1 VQASQAKRLAGY
13 RMAPFHDHIIL
24 VCQGLH
30 ANHGLFFPY
39 PPPLPYSETG
49 FCRRS
54 PMTLIQALRRAGVL
68 AAAALL
74 VTAVSMKPVTVY
86 AMGTDSPPPAD
97 DGSKKKKKK
106 KDSSVIEQQ
115 QQAQEKFLRDYREA
129 RQLILDGKYEAGIAA
144 MHALG
149 HDEHPDVANY
159 IGYANRK
166 MGDYE
171 QSKIWYEAALKADPN
186 HVRTWSYYG
195 MWQMEQGNRLKA
207 LEDLQKVQLI
217 CGNETCEE
225 YRQLKAV
232 IDGTASY

>member
-1 VQASQAKRLAGY
+1 MHLACY
-13 RMAPFHDHIIL
+13 RMAPFQNHVI
-24 VCQGLH
+24 VMCQGLH
-30 ANHGLFFPY
+30 ANHGSFFLIPILT
-39 PPPLPYSETG
+39 PG
-49 FCRRS
+49 FFRRS
-54 PMTLIQALRRAGVL
+54 PMTLIHAFRRVGVF

-97 DGSKKKKKK
+97 DSNKKKKKK
-106 KDSSVIEQQ
+106 KDNSVIEQQ
-115 QQAQEKFLRDYREA
+115 QQQQTQEKFLRDYREA

-171 QSKIWYEAALKADPN
+171 QSKIWYETALKADPN
-186 HVRTWSYYG
+186 HVRTWSYFG

-217 CGNETCEE
+217 CGNTSCEE
-225 YRQLKAV
+225 YRQLKEV
-232 IDGTASY
+232 IEGKASY

>member
-1 VQASQAKRLAGY
+1 
-13 RMAPFHDHIIL
+13 
-24 VCQGLH
+24 
-30 ANHGLFFPY
+30 
-39 PPPLPYSETG
+39 
-49 FCRRS
+49 
-54 PMTLIQALRRAGVL
+54 MTLIQVLRRAGVF

-74 VTAVSMKPVTVY
+74 VTAVSIKPVTVF
-86 AMGTDSPPPAD
+86 AMGTDSPPPTD
-97 DGSKKKKKK
+97 DGKKKKKK
-106 KDSSVIEQQ
+106 KDNSVIEQQ
-115 QQAQEKFLRDYREA
+115 EQRLAKEKFLREYRAA
-129 RQLILDGKYEAGIAA
+129 RQLILDGQYESGIAA

-166 MGDYE
+166 MGDYD

-217 CGNETCEE
+217 CGNTTCEE
-225 YRQLKAV
+225 YRQLKDV
-232 IDGTASY
+232 IDGKATY

>member
-1 VQASQAKRLAGY
+1 
-13 RMAPFHDHIIL
+13 
-24 VCQGLH
+24 
-30 ANHGLFFPY
+30 
-39 PPPLPYSETG
+39 
-49 FCRRS
+49 
-54 PMTLIQALRRAGVL
+54 MTLIQALRHAGVF

-74 VTAVSMKPVTVY
+74 VTAISIKPVTVF
-86 AMGTDSPPPAD
+86 AMGTDNPPPTD
-97 DGSKKKKKK
+97 DGKKKKK
-106 KDSSVIEQQ
+106 KDNNAVEQQ
-115 QQAQEKFLRDYREA
+115 EQQLVQEKFLREYRAA
-129 RQLILDGKYEAGIAA
+129 RQLILDGNYEAGIAA

-166 MGDYE
+166 MGNYD

-217 CGNETCEE
+217 CGNTTCEE

-232 IDGTASY
+232 IDGNATY

>member
-1 VQASQAKRLAGY
+1 
-13 RMAPFHDHIIL
+13 
-24 VCQGLH
+24 
-30 ANHGLFFPY
+30 
-39 PPPLPYSETG
+39 
-49 FCRRS
+49 
-54 PMTLIQALRRAGVL
+54 MTLIQVLRRAGVF

-74 VTAVSMKPVTVY
+74 VTAISLKPVTVF

-97 DGSKKKKKK
+97 DGKKKKKK
-106 KDSSVIEQQ
+106 KDSNVIEQQ
-115 QQAQEKFLRDYREA
+115 EQQLAQEKFLREYRAA
-129 RQLILDGKYEAGIAA
+129 RQLILDGQYEAGIAA

-149 HDEHPDVANY
+149 HDEHADVANY

-166 MGDYE
+166 MGNYD

-217 CGNETCEE
+217 CGNTTCEE
-225 YRQLKAV
+225 YRQLKDV
-232 IDGTASY
+232 IDGKATY

>member
-1 VQASQAKRLAGY
+1 
-13 RMAPFHDHIIL
+13 
-24 VCQGLH
+24 
-30 ANHGLFFPY
+30 
-39 PPPLPYSETG
+39 
-49 FCRRS
+49 
-54 PMTLIQALRRAGVL
+54 MTLIQALRHAGVF
-68 AAAALL
+68 AAAVLL
-74 VTAVSMKPVTVY
+74 VTAISIKPVTVY
-86 AMGTDSPPPAD
+86 AMGTDNPPPTD
-97 DGSKKKKKK
+97 DGKKKKKK
-106 KDSSVIEQQ
+106 NNNAIEQQ
-115 QQAQEKFLRDYREA
+115 EQQLAQEKFLREYRAA
-129 RQLILDGKYEAGIAA
+129 RQLILDGNYEAGIAA

-166 MGDYE
+166 MGNYD

-217 CGNETCEE
+217 CGNATCEE

-232 IDGTASY
+232 IDGNATY

>member
-1 VQASQAKRLAGY
+1 
-13 RMAPFHDHIIL
+13 
-24 VCQGLH
+24 
-30 ANHGLFFPY
+30 
-39 PPPLPYSETG
+39 
-49 FCRRS
+49 
-54 PMTLIQALRRAGVL
+54 MTLIQVLRRAGVF

-74 VTAVSMKPVTVY
+74 VTALSVKPVTVF

-97 DGSKKKKKK
+97 DGKKKKKK
-106 KDSSVIEQQ
+106 KDNNVIEQQ
-115 QQAQEKFLRDYREA
+115 EQQLAQEKFLRDYRAA
-129 RQLILDGKYEAGIAA
+129 RQLILDGQYQAGIAA

-149 HDEHPDVANY
+149 RDDHPDVANY

-207 LEDLQKVQLI
+207 HEDLQKVQLI
-217 CGNETCEE
+217 CGNTTCEE
-225 YRQLKAV
+225 YRQLKDV
-232 IDGTASY
+232 IDGKATY

>member
-1 VQASQAKRLAGY
+1 
-13 RMAPFHDHIIL
+13 
-24 VCQGLH
+24 
-30 ANHGLFFPY
+30 
-39 PPPLPYSETG
+39 
-49 FCRRS
+49 
-54 PMTLIQALRRAGVL
+54 MTLIQALRRAGVL

-115 QQAQEKFLRDYREA
+115 QQQQAQEKFLRDYREA

-159 IGYANRK
+159 IGYAYRK
-166 MGDYE
+166 LGQYE
-171 QSKIWYEAALKADPN
+171 DSKIWYEKALAADPN

-195 MWQMEQGNRLKA
+195 MWQAEQGNRLKA
-207 LEDLQKVQLI
+207 EDFLQKVKLI
-217 CGNETCEE
+217 CGTADCEE
-225 YRQLKAV
+225 YRQLRAV

>member
-1 VQASQAKRLAGY
+1 
-13 RMAPFHDHIIL
+13 
-24 VCQGLH
+24 
-30 ANHGLFFPY
+30 
-39 PPPLPYSETG
+39 
-49 FCRRS
+49 
-54 PMTLIQALRRAGVL
+54 MTFIQYLRHAGVL

-74 VTAVSMKPVTVY
+74 VTAITIKPVTVF
-86 AMGTDSPPPAD
+86 AMGTDNPPPTD
-97 DGSKKKKKK
+97 DGKKKKKK
-106 KDSSVIEQQ
+106 NNNAIEQQ
-115 QQAQEKFLRDYREA
+115 EQLLAQERFLREYRSA
-129 RQLILDGKYEAGIAA
+129 RQLILDGNYEAGIAA

-166 MGDYE
+166 MGNYD

-217 CGNETCEE
+217 CGNATCEE

-232 IDGTASY
+232 IDGNATY

>member
-1 VQASQAKRLAGY
+1 
-13 RMAPFHDHIIL
+13 
-24 VCQGLH
+24 
-30 ANHGLFFPY
+30 
-39 PPPLPYSETG
+39 
-49 FCRRS
+49 
-54 PMTLIQALRRAGVL
+54 MTLIQALRHAGVF
-68 AAAALL
+68 AVAVLL
-74 VTAVSMKPVTVY
+74 VTAISIKPVTVY
-86 AMGTDSPPPAD
+86 AMGTDNPPPTD
-97 DGSKKKKKK
+97 DGKKKKKK
-106 KDSSVIEQQ
+106 NNNAIEQQ
-115 QQAQEKFLRDYREA
+115 EQQLAQEKFLREYRAA
-129 RQLILDGKYEAGIAA
+129 RQLILNGNYDAGIAA

-166 MGDYE
+166 MGNYD

-217 CGNETCEE
+217 CGNTTCEE

-232 IDGTASY
+232 IDGNATY